1 MKDSL
6 TEAVSSGFFR
16 KKKIFNTVLT
26 VILLLAAVFNLLPFL
41 WMLSTSFRVG
51 QIPGL
56 RPDNYKAVWS
66 EVSFGLYYLNT
77 FKVAAAITVGQLFCC
92 STAAYAFAKLNFRFK
107 NIIFMLFIASMM
119 LPWQAVMI
127 PQFQIVQALGMY
139 DTHRGYILA
148 FTFSGFGIFMLRQFF
163 LGIPVEISEAAKIDG
178 CSEWRL
184 YWQIILPLSKTGLST
199 LGIFCFT
206 AIWND
211 YLAPLIYINSDR
223 LRTIQLG
230 LQSFQ
235 TEHSMD
241 YGVMM
246 AGTACALLPM
256 MLIFAFGEKYFTQS
270 IAFSGMKN

>member
-1 MKDSL
+1 MKNSQQG
-6 TEAVSSGFFR
+6 TTSSDFFR
-16 KKKIFNTVLT
+16 KKRFWNIILT
-26 VILLLAAVFNLLPFL
+26 FILLLAAVFNLLPFL
-41 WMLSTSFRVG
+41 WMLMTSFRVG
-51 QIPGL
+51 QIPGI
-56 RPDNYKAVWS
+56 RFDNYKTVWS

-77 FKVAAAITVGQLFCC
+77 FKVAAAITIGQLFCC
-92 STAAYAFAKLNFRFK
+92 STAAYAFAKLNFKFK
-107 NIIFMLFIASMM
+107 NIVFMLFIASMM
-119 LPWQAVMI
+119 LPWQAIMI
-127 PQFQIVQALGMY
+127 PQFQIVQTLGMY
-139 DTHRGYILA
+139 DTHIGYILA

-163 LGIPVEISEAAKIDG
+163 LSIPAEISEAAKIDG

-206 AIWND
+206 TIWND

-241 YGVMM
+241 YGTMM

-256 MLIFAFGEKYFTQS
+256 MLIFAFGERYFTQS

>member
-6 TEAVSSGFFR
+6 TEAASSGFFR
-16 KKKIFNTVLT
+16 KKKMFRTVLT
-26 VILLLAAVFNLLPFL
+26 VLLLVAAVFNLMPFL
-41 WMLSTSFRVG
+41 WMLTTSLHAG
-51 QIPGL
+51 QLPGL
-56 RPDNYKAVWS
+56 RFDNYKEVWS

-77 FKVAAAITVGQLFCC
+77 FKVAALVTVGQLFCS

-107 NIIFMLFIASMM
+107 NLIFMLFIASMM

-127 PQFQIVQALGMY
+127 PQFQVVQALGMY
-139 DTHRGYILA
+139 DTHRGYILV
-148 FTFSGFGIFMLRQFF
+148 TIFSGFGIFMLRQFF
-163 LGIPVEISEAAKIDG
+163 LGIPAEISEAAKIDG

-206 AIWND
+206 TIWND

-223 LRTIQLG
+223 LKTIQLG

-235 TEHSMD
+235 TQYSMD
-241 YGVMM
+241 YGVIM
-246 AGTACALLPM
+246 AGTTCALLPM
-256 MLIFAFGEKYFTQS
+256 ILIFAFGEKYFTQS

>member
-148 FTFSGFGIFMLRQFF
+148 FTFSVFGIFMLRQFF

>member
-16 KKKIFNTVLT
+16 KKKIFNTILT

-56 RPDNYKAVWS
+56 RLDNYKAVWS

>member
-56 RPDNYKAVWS
+56 RLDNYKAVWS